1 MLLTLFLF
9 AYLFVALL
17 NTSIVQSLL
26 AVKLSDYFSKEW
38 KTEVEI
44 GAISINIFDG
54 VEIKDVYLESQK
66 GDTILFSE
74 SISVKLFSIP
84 TLNGIRI
91 SNISIEKTTLNVETS
106 KKGLNFQFILDYF
119 KSDKP
124 KEKTSKK
131 PFVVEIDRI
140 KLRNIDFRLKLK
152 DNLNTYA
159 PNLVAINNMH
169 FSAVDAD
176 FQNIE
181 VINDSVNVTIK
192 KFQPKKQVDLR

>member
-1 MLLTLFLF
+1 M
-9 AYLFVALL
+9 
-17 NTSIVQSLL
+17 
-26 AVKLSDYFSKEW
+26 E
-38 KTEVEI
+38 TEVEI